1 MLLLFNKTIKPLNH
15 FVLGAIADSFLY
27 HFWEN
32 IFQDFFF
39 YCTQVF
45 MNLSFTQ
52 SIRKRNNQAID
63 RNGSNIHREK
73 LIM

>member
-27 HFWEN
+27 HFSEN